1 MHQLVA
7 SYPCEHSKTTAMFS
21 RTQNS
26 GVLQLHVTDDGH
38 LYSAGADGTLKVRL
52 TTEDSSSGGGTV
64 AAPSRLSNTIINEW
78 TGAAAATNKTVT
90 FSLG

>member
-1 MHQLVA
+1 MHQLIA
-7 SYPCEHSKTTAMFS
+7 AYPCEHSKTAAMFS
-21 RTQNS
+21 RAQNS

-52 TTEDSSSGGGTV
+52 TTEESTINGSGLT
-64 AAPSRLSNTIINEW
+64 
-78 TGAAAATNKTVT
+78 AAASLPTGVVSEWASATPKSVT